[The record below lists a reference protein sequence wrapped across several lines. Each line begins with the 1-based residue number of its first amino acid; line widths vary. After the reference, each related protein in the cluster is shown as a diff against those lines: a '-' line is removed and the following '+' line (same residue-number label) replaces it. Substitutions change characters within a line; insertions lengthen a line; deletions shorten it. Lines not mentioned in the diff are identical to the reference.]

1 MPRPPR
7 IALWPRFWPL
17 SRDQG
22 ARPTREVNALLSQW
36 PSSGRWATRMA
47 AVNGPTP
54 GTVRYNAARWAREEL
69 LCSASWYSSSSC
81 AISLSSQAMWRLVE
95 LATAAETPL
104 SSRFSS

>member
-1 MPRPPR
+1 M
-7 IALWPRFWPL
+7 
-17 SRDQG
+17 
-22 ARPTREVNALLSQW
+22 LSQW

-104 SSRFSS
+104 SSRFSLLDSLFHELPPPAQQVLQFLAFRLQFRRV

>member
-36 PSSGRWATRMA
+36 PSSGRWAIRMA
-47 AVNGPTP
+47 AVSGPTP
-54 GTVRYNAARWAREEL
+54 GTVRYNAARWA
-69 LCSASWYSSSSC
+69 SSPSEKHG
-81 AISLSSQAMWRLVE
+81 WRVFGGMMG
-95 LATAAETPL
+95 PVQ
-104 SSRFSS
+104 